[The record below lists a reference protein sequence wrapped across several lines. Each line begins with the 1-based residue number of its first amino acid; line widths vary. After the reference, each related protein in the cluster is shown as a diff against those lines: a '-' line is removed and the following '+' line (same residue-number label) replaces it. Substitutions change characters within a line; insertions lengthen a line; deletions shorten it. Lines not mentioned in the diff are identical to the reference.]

1 MRLEDRVVL
10 VTGAGSGIGREI
22 ARTLAGEGARIAAV
36 DLRPETAE
44 ETLGLLA
51 GDGHFACAVDV
62 ADPDSVREMVGC
74 VDEELGRIDV
84 LVNNAGVDHIPGD
97 GREELLET
105 GQQTI
110 HMSDE
115 GFTKLMAINV
125 NGVFFCLRES
135 IKIMQREERGGSI
148 INMSSIAGLSPNG
161 NVSYAASK
169 AAVLGITRATA
180 RELGRFGIRVNAICP
195 GVIET
200 PMTAGVAEPM
210 LKPLIRATPLGRTGQ
225 PSDIANTALFLASD
239 ESSFITGQ
247 WISPNGGL
255 VMQ

>member
-1 MRLEDRVVL
+1 MKLKNRVAI
-10 VTGAGSGIGREI
+10 VTGAGSGLGRAISQQFAE
-22 ARTLAGEGARIAAV
+22 EGARVAAV

-44 ETLGLLA
+44 ETISLLS
-51 GDGHFACAVDV
+51 GSGHFAAAVDV
-62 ADPDSVREMVGC
+62 ADGASVVEMIGK
-74 VDEELGRIDV
+74 VDAEFGRIDI

-97 GREELLET
+97 GREKLLET

-110 HMSDE
+110 YMSDE

-125 NGVFFCLRES
+125 NGVFFCLRETV
-135 IKIMQREERGGSI
+135 KVMQREGNPGSI

-169 AAVLGITRATA
+169 AAVLGMTRATA

-195 GVIET
+195 GVIDT
-200 PMTAGVAEPM
+200 PMTAGVPDPLIA
-210 LKPLIRATPLGRTGQ
+210 PLIRATPLGRKGLPT
-225 PSDIANTALFLASD
+225 DIASTALFLASD
-239 ESSFITGQ
+239 DSSFITGQ

>member
-1 MRLEDRVVL
+1 MKLENRVAV
-10 VTGAGSGIGREI
+10 VTGAGSGLGREI
-22 ARTLAGEGARIAAV
+22 SKHFVQPGARIAAV
-36 DLRPETAE
+36 DIRPETAE
-44 ETLGLLA
+44 ETLAMLEGS
-51 GDGHFACAVDV
+51 GHFVAAVDV
-62 ADPDSVREMVGC
+62 SDGASVVEMFGK
-74 VDEELGRIDV
+74 VDAEFGQIDI
-84 LVNNAGVDHIPGD
+84 LVNNAGVDHVPGD
-97 GREELLET
+97 GREKLLET

-115 GFTKLMAINV
+115 GFTRLMAINV
-125 NGVFFCLRES
+125 NGVFFCLREAV
-135 IKIMQREERGGSI
+135 KIMQREENPGSI

-169 AAVLGITRATA
+169 SAVLGITRATA

-200 PMTAGVAEPM
+200 PMTEGIPDPM
-210 LKPLIRATPLGRTGQ
+210 LKPLIKATPLGRKGL
-225 PSDIANTALFLASD
+225 PSDIATTAVFLASD

>member
-1 MRLEDRVVL
+1 VKLENRVAV

-22 ARTLAGEGARIAAV
+22 SLHFAQEGARIAAV

-44 ETLGLLA
+44 ETISMLPGS
-51 GDGHFACAVDV
+51 GHFVAEVDV
-62 ADPDSVREMVGC
+62 SSGPSVVEMFGR
-74 VDEELGRIDV
+74 VDDEFGRVDI

-97 GREELLET
+97 GREKLLET

-110 HMSDE
+110 YMSDE
-115 GFTKLMAINV
+115 SFTKLMSINV
-125 NGVFFCLRES
+125 NGVFFCLREAVR
-135 IKIMQREERGGSI
+135 IMQREQSPGSI

-169 AAVLGITRATA
+169 SAVLGITRATA

-195 GVIET
+195 GVIDT
-200 PMTAGVAEPM
+200 PMTSGVPDPM
-210 LKPLIRATPLGRTGQ
+210 LAPLLRATPLGRKGE
-225 PSDIANTALFLASD
+225 PHEIATTALFLASD
-239 ESSFITGQ
+239 DSSFITGQ

>member
-62 ADPDSVREMVGC
+62 ADPDSVREMVGR
-74 VDEELGRIDV
+74 VDEALGRIDV

-97 GREELLET
+97 GREKLLET

>member
-1 MRLEDRVVL
+1 MKLENRVAI
-10 VTGAGSGIGREI
+10 VTGAGSGLGRAI
-22 ARTLAGEGARIAAV
+22 AQAYAEEGARVAAV

-44 ETLGLLA
+44 ETVSMLA
-51 GDGHFACAVDV
+51 GSGHFVTPVDV
-62 ADPDSVREMVGC
+62 SDGASVVAMMGK
-74 VDEELGRIDV
+74 VDAEFGRVDI

-97 GREELLET
+97 GREKLLET

-110 HMSDE
+110 HMSDD

-125 NGVFFCLRES
+125 NGVFFCLREAV
-135 IKIMQREERGGSI
+135 KIMQREENPGSI

-180 RELGRFGIRVNAICP
+180 SELGRFGIRVNAICP
-195 GVIET
+195 GVIDT
-200 PMTAGVAEPM
+200 PMTAGVPDPM
-210 LKPLIRATPLGRTGQ
+210 LKPLIRRTPLGRKGV
-225 PSDIANTALFLASD
+225 PSDIASTALFLASD
-239 ESSFITGQ
+239 DSSFITGQ